1 MADKPKEPE
10 VWVEKEDVP
19 LLSIDEQIAQ
29 LKEKGVTFELCS
41 EDEAKSYLADRTYY
55 FKIRSFRTLYD
66 KRVGGDRDGQYIN
79 LDFGHLRALASLDR
93 DLRYALLPLTL
104 DVEHAARTK
113 LIRNITESP
122 DEDGYGVCADYMAS
136 LNKDE
141 RNRRRGDVAMLKH
154 DLYCRDLLLKYGK
167 DPAKMP
173 AWVLLELFSF
183 GSIAGFYLFCAK
195 RWDEKIM
202 EKEHYMLRQA
212 QFIRNAC
219 AHSSNMVNGFGAQ
232 DDEIETNTMV
242 ENALAETGLSHRVRT
257 SKMKNPRL
265 KQIATLLYLHSRLVT
280 VGTGRRRAVAD
291 MQALKASMNKSLET
305 LSANDIVRS
314 SLSFLI
320 ALIDNW
326 FV

>member
-1 MADKPKEPE
+1 MAKEPDE
-10 VWVEKEDVP
+10 FDVWVNKEDVP

-41 EDEAKSYLADRTYY
+41 EEEAKGYLTDRTYY
-55 FKIRSFRTLYD
+55 FKLRSYRTLFD
-66 KRVGGDRDGQYIN
+66 KRVGGKRDGQYIN

-113 LIRNITESP
+113 LLQVITERE
-122 DEDGYGVCADYMAS
+122 DEDGHSVCADYMAS

-141 RNRRRGDVAMLKH
+141 RNRRRGDVAMLKY

-167 DPAKMP
+167 EPAKMP

-195 RWDEKIM
+195 RWGDKVM

-219 AHSSNMVNGFGAQ
+219 AHSSNMVNGFGDQ

-242 ENALAETGLSHRVRT
+242 ERALAQTGLSHRVRT

-265 KQIATLLYLHSRLVT
+265 KQIATLMYLHSRLIT
-280 VGTGRRRAVAD
+280 EGSSRQRAIED
-291 MQALKASMNKSLET
+291 MQALKASMTKSLET
-305 LSANDIVRS
+305 LFGNDIVRS
-314 SLSFLI
+314 SLDFLI